1 MEQAKE
7 CAVER
12 EYLAWQDVDAL
23 IDHLI
28 PQFKRGYDALLMITR
43 GGIIPG
49 GLIAEALSLQV
60 VLTAAVDFLP
70 SSEQKLAWPTFW
82 QFPADSQLRHKTILV
97 VDDIWD
103 SGRTIM
109 TVKGRTEAVGG
120 VVETAVLHYKPGQS
134 FFAREGP
141 NYYAAITHKW
151 IVYPWEI
158 DRGRDLMMRPLVP
171 VLS

>member
-1 MEQAKE
+1 M
-7 CAVER
+7 ER
-12 EYLAWQDVDAL
+12 EYLTWQGVDAL

-28 PQFKRGYDALLMITR
+28 PQFRRGYDALLMITR

-49 GLIAEALSLQV
+49 GLIAEALNLQY
-60 VLTAAVDFLP
+60 VLTAAVEFLP
-70 SSEQKLAWPTFW
+70 SSEQRLAWPTFL
-82 QFPADSQLRHKTILV
+82 QFPADSQLRDKVILV

-109 TVKGRTEAVGG
+109 TVKGRIEAVSGT
-120 VVETAVLHYKPGQS
+120 VETAVLHYKPGQS

-141 NYYAAITHKW
+141 TYYAAITHKW

-158 DRGRDLMMRPLVP
+158 DRGPDLVMRPLVP
-171 VLS
+171 ELS

>member
-1 MEQAKE
+1 M
-7 CAVER
+7 ER

-60 VLTAAVDFLP
+60 VLTAAVEFLP

-141 NYYAAITHKW
+141 TYYAAITHKW